1 MSDWPPPHNM
11 PAGWDWVR
19 LGDVCTLAG
28 DAATPAAQPERVFA
42 HYSMPAFDAGAGP
55 ELVPGSAIGSTKTA
69 FPAGAVLLSRL
80 NPRIVRVWHTR
91 GDHAQ
96 QCVCSTDFVPLS
108 PDPGRVDACYLTWA
122 LQDPALVARLRRA
135 ARAATKS
142 RERVRPERILAER
155 VPVPPIPEQRRIATA
170 LTEQMAA
177 VERARAAA
185 EAQVDAAK
193 TLPAAWL
200 RELFEGPGAQAWPW
214 RTLGEVART
223 CSGATPPRGDGRYFG
238 GDIPWVK
245 TAELRDGVIE
255 DTEEHVSEAA
265 LRETSM
271 QLLPAGTL
279 LVAMYGQGQTRGRTG
294 LLGRPATSNQAC
306 FAILPDASRFSPA
319 FLQLWFR
326 HQYMLLRARSEG
338 RGGNQP
344 NLSGGI
350 LRHEMLPLPPVSLQF
365 RLAADLAARIAGAE
379 RAAQVL
385 ATQAAAVSM
394 LPGSLLRRALS
405 GGL

>member
-1 MSDWPPPHNM
+1 
-11 PAGWDWVR
+11 
-19 LGDVCTLAG
+19 
-28 DAATPAAQPERVFA
+28 
-42 HYSMPAFDAGAGP
+42 
-55 ELVPGSAIGSTKTA
+55 
-69 FPAGAVLLSRL
+69 
-80 NPRIVRVWHTR
+80 
-91 GDHAQ
+91 
-96 QCVCSTDFVPLS
+96 
-108 PDPGRVDACYLTWA
+108 
-122 LQDPALVARLRRA
+122 
-135 ARAATKS
+135 
-142 RERVRPERILAER
+142 
-155 VPVPPIPEQRRIATA
+155 
-170 LTEQMAA
+170 
-177 VERARAAA
+177 
-185 EAQVDAAK
+185 
-193 TLPAAWL
+193 
-200 RELFEGPGAQAWPW
+200 
-214 RTLGEVART
+214 
-223 CSGATPPRGDGRYFG
+223 
-238 GDIPWVK
+238 
-245 TAELRDGVIE
+245 
-255 DTEEHVSEAA
+255 
-265 LRETSM
+265 
-271 QLLPAGTL
+271 
-279 LVAMYGQGQTRGRTG
+279 VAMYGQGQTRGRTG